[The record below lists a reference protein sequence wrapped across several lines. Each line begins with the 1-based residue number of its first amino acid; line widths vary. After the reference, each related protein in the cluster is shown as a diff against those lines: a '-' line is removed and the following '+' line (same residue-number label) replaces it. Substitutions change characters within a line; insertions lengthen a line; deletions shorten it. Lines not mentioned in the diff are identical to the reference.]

1 MKVLVT
7 HMPPS
12 EGGGGSRSEGGGAS
26 PETHLEWIA
35 EDGSMREGTGA
46 GKLVAQIVKSVAKE
60 ASGTQVYSL
69 YCCKS
74 TNTDARVSSAAAQY

>member
-1 MKVLVT
+1 
-7 HMPPS
+7 MPPS

-26 PETHLEWIA
+26 PETRLEWIA

-60 ASGTQVYSL
+60 ASGTQFTRFTGAKVQILTHVSQR
-69 YCCKS
+69 CCS
-74 TNTDARVSSAAAQY
+74 RLGV